1 LLFSW
6 VKLPAGQLLC
16 EVDLV
21 GSWLGLLDCELIYWV
36 GLISLS
42 QFSSNIIWNLIWVM
56 NRSTTRI
63 VRGCLVLRLNL
74 LFTEFQFYFFFA
86 KIECGLYFLDRFDVL
101 MSKMIFKNWKN
112 IISIY
117 FGTKSYLKSNHY
129 HTAKHPLNP
138 WDWIYLLYDLIWK
151 KFNFKLI
158 KNNLIIML
166 ELRNSS
172 LRLPNIANDDIVND
186 ILM

>member
-1 LLFSW
+1 
-6 VKLPAGQLLC
+6 
-16 EVDLV
+16 
-21 GSWLGLLDCELIYWV
+21 
-36 GLISLS
+36 
-42 QFSSNIIWNLIWVM
+42 M

-63 VRGCLVLRLNL
+63 V
-74 LFTEFQFYFFFA
+74 
-86 KIECGLYFLDRFDVL
+86 
-101 MSKMIFKNWKN
+101 
-112 IISIY
+112 
-117 FGTKSYLKSNHY
+117 
-129 HTAKHPLNP
+129 NP

>member
-1 LLFSW
+1 
-6 VKLPAGQLLC
+6 
-16 EVDLV
+16 
-21 GSWLGLLDCELIYWV
+21 
-36 GLISLS
+36 
-42 QFSSNIIWNLIWVM
+42 M

-63 VRGCLVLRLNL
+63 V
-74 LFTEFQFYFFFA
+74 
-86 KIECGLYFLDRFDVL
+86 
-101 MSKMIFKNWKN
+101 
-112 IISIY
+112 
-117 FGTKSYLKSNHY
+117 
-129 HTAKHPLNP
+129 NP
-138 WDWIYLLYDLIWK
+138 WDWIYLLYDLIWN

>member
-1 LLFSW
+1 
-6 VKLPAGQLLC
+6 
-16 EVDLV
+16 
-21 GSWLGLLDCELIYWV
+21 
-36 GLISLS
+36 
-42 QFSSNIIWNLIWVM
+42 M

-63 VRGCLVLRLNL
+63 V
-74 LFTEFQFYFFFA
+74 
-86 KIECGLYFLDRFDVL
+86 
-101 MSKMIFKNWKN
+101 
-112 IISIY
+112 
-117 FGTKSYLKSNHY
+117 
-129 HTAKHPLNP
+129 NP

-151 KFNFKLI
+151 KFIFKLI